1 MRIWGDDLI
10 PEDVSSLLGQPPTKS
25 ESKGDVLIG
34 KVTGQKRNAKTGGWR
49 LAAPDQLDGNL
60 DAQVVGLFRMLT
72 SDSAIWNELNAKFE
86 LDIFCGVFMKTGNDG
101 LSLRPATLE
110 LLGMRG
116 IGIEIDIYDHSED

>member
-1 MRIWGDDLI
+1 
-10 PEDVSSLLGQPPTKS
+10 
-25 ESKGDVLIG
+25 
-34 KVTGQKRNAKTGGWR
+34 
-49 LAAPDQLDGNL
+49 
-60 DAQVVGLFRMLT
+60 MLT